1 MVERVDAG
9 RTGVRAG
16 RLVGL
21 LTAALAVVTL
31 YTTRGSFYEGFGTVL
46 AAAGVESSLSVRALF
61 WGNVVGAAIARYSA
75 CYVVGSLI
83 GVLYEWLDRP
93 PATVLVAVALVVGA
107 GDALLAYLDTFDE
120 VVAVAYLL
128 AWLCY
133 VPAFLYLFDDEA
145 ETSTGPR
152 RLGEP

>member
-16 RLVGL
+16 RLVGV
-21 LTAALAVVTL
+21 LTAALAVATL
-31 YTTRGSFYEGFGTVL
+31 YTTRGSFYQGFGQVF
-46 AAAGVESSLSVRALF
+46 AVAGVESSLSVRALF
-61 WGNVVGAAIARYSA
+61 WSNVAGAALARYSI

-93 PATVLVAVALVVGA
+93 PATVLVAVVFVVGA
-107 GDALLAYLDTFDE
+107 GDALLAYLDTLDE
-120 VVAVAYLL
+120 LVALAYLL

-133 VPAFLYLFDDEA
+133 VPAFVYLFDDGA

-152 RLGEP
+152 RLGES